1 MLDMIGSNQL
11 DMCPKGFRD
20 WNATDSSLDRDQ
32 DGCHDEEED
41 DDDDGDGFAD
51 IFDLCPRGLVGPV
64 LPSQDFDSDGCV
76 DGEEDVDDDADG
88 VLNDAD
94 ICPRTPLSTIVN
106 GAGCSAEQADTDA
119 DGVLNDADLCP
130 STPLGEKVDT
140 DGCKVIEIEN
150 KSEGS
155 ESSFGIIGTHSPLA
169 LAGCGCDLQ
178 TGKGA
183 FKPAA
188 TKAVPTLETQ
198 PLLWQS
204 RRRSSSINKA
214 GGIATPAF
222 PVSSS

>member
-11 DMCPKGFRD
+11 DMCPKGYRD
-20 WNATDSSLDRDQ
+20 WNATDTSLDRDQ

-88 VLNDAD
+88 VLNEAD

-106 GAGCSAEQADTDA
+106 GAGCSAEQADTDS

-130 STPLGEKVDT
+130 STPLGEKVDS
-140 DGCKVIEIEN
+140 DGCKVIEMEN

-155 ESSFGIIGTHSPLA
+155 ESSFGINQVLILLALA
-169 LAGCGCDLQ
+169 LAGVAGYM
-178 TGKGA
+178 T
-183 FKPAA
+183 FKPVKAPSSQPQQ
-188 TKAVPTLETQ
+188 KAVPTLETQ
-198 PLLWQS
+198 PDVVEEVAMAEPEEAQ
-204 RRRSSSINKA
+204 A
-214 GGIATPAF
+214 
-222 PVSSS
+222 